1 MSTPRILHN
10 LPATESEPRGVRRFI
25 RWLAGGWRLFR
36 RAPLRL
42 FGLMVLLFVVELLV
56 QLFVPVLGIPLS
68 KWVAAMLAG
77 VYWLALLQLDE
88 CGSLRPLR
96 AFLRV
101 GNKWSALAA
110 LAMVLLLVY
119 LAQVS
124 IGYLMIGPAA
134 IDVLVFS
141 DATAS
146 VQLSNARMGLMFASG
161 IPIATLLMFAAP
173 LLLIDRLPL
182 CSALASSVGLVAC
195 NALPMALLAI
205 LTMLLVFLAP
215 ATFALSVL
223 VTGPWLICVGLV
235 AFRDLAKQ
243 PKKAV

>member
-10 LPATESEPRGVRRFI
+10 LPATESEPRGGRRFI

-146 VQLSNARMGLMFASG
+146 VQLSNARMGLMFSSG

-182 CSALASSVGLVAC
+182 WSALASSVRLVAR

-235 AFRDLAKQ
+235 AFRDLAK
-243 PKKAV
+243 PSRKAV